1 MVNFNNKN
9 ERYQLV
15 INYLKKYN
23 TLYSGIAKRFSN
35 DNYKIE
41 DVWQD
46 IYEAA
51 LIAID
56 KFNPNRSNFWKSYV
70 RRTVENILA
79 RKSFN
84 NKGTIYVPQYIYSK
98 RRQLSNGVANEKIS
112 PIVQDFKDPNKSLLY
127 IDNNER
133 LDFIP
138 DRRGSTNIES
148 NINEILGKELIRRY
162 LIRLLHVDPREY
174 RAVYFNYGL
183 GGNKL
188 TLEQIGNMEG
198 VSKER
203 IRQFRERGLRRLTSW
218 LRHENPDLGIGDF
231 INE

>member
-1 MVNFNNKN
+1 M
-9 ERYQLV
+9 
-15 INYLKKYN
+15 
-23 TLYSGIAKRFSN
+23 
-35 DNYKIE
+35 
-41 DVWQD
+41 
-46 IYEAA
+46 
-51 LIAID
+51 
-56 KFNPNRSNFWKSYV
+56 

-198 VSKER
+198 
-203 IRQFRERGLRRLTSW
+203 
-218 LRHENPDLGIGDF
+218 
-231 INE
+231 